1 MKKVVALAT
10 AAIAFAASTVDAQET
25 PADRRLDRFQ
35 LFTRCD
41 PVFPK
46 VSVERSSPYVEN
58 LEDADLEEVVHAGLR
73 NAGLLSEKEV
83 PPFLYVTVGILH
95 WAYVARVELM
105 KEVTDPLTKLGG
117 AATTWREYRYGIH
130 SGDPGFVISSLSNA
144 FNTFLDEY
152 IRVNDLYCSGQADS
166 GDDSPAFAEEGARE
180 AGR

>member
-1 MKKVVALAT
+1 MKAVVLV
-10 AAIAFAASTVDAQET
+10 AAAMVFAAPMVDAQET
-25 PADRRLDRFQ
+25 PANRRLDRFQ
-35 LFTRCD
+35 LFTKCD
-41 PVFPK
+41 PVFPR
-46 VSVERSSPYVEN
+46 VSVERSSPYVED
-58 LEDADLEEVVHAGLR
+58 LEDADLEDVVHAGLR
-73 NAGLLSEKEV
+73 NAGLLSEEEG

-152 IRVNDLYCSGQADS
+152 IRVNDLYCGGQ
-166 GDDSPAFAEEGARE
+166 GDSPASAEDGVPA

>member
-1 MKKVVALAT
+1 MKAVAFVA
-10 AAIAFAASTVDAQET
+10 AAIAIAAPMVDAQET

-35 LFTRCD
+35 LFTKCD

-58 LEDADLEEVVHAGLR
+58 LEDADLEEVIHTGLR
-73 NAGLLSEKEV
+73 NAGLLGEEEV

-105 KEVTDPLTKLGG
+105 KEVTDPLTQLRG

-144 FNTFLDEY
+144 FGTFLDEY
-152 IRVNDLYCSGQADS
+152 LRVNDLYCSGQA
-166 GDDSPAFAEEGARE
+166 GA
-180 AGR
+180 AGAP